1 MARTVQEQRDEF
13 REMLS
18 ETRAYQ
24 KTIFKKIDKIEE
36 YLARQN
42 GRLSDLERSHS
53 LLKGIGIS
61 VSLALTAVIAFIKG
75 DPR

>member
-36 YLARQN
+36 HLARQN
-42 GRLSDLERSHS
+42 GRLGDLERSHS
-53 LLKGIGIS
+53 LLKGIGVS
-61 VSLALTAVIAFIKG
+61 VSLALTAIIAFIKG
-75 DPR
+75 DS